1 MARFIKGAVVL
12 GAMIA
17 MIAGLCLAAQQTTK
31 RLILKDGSYQVTTKW
46 EIHGDRVRYF
56 SAERYTWEEVP
67 TTFVD
72 WPATEKYNNEHQGP
86 NGTPTVEEK
95 KEEKKDDSKHEPP
108 EEPDPTLVAPGLH
121 LPDGGGV
128 FLLDIFRD
136 QPQLVELA
144 QNGSE
149 LNRHTGRNILR
160 AAINP
165 VALSSKQTIELKSAR
180 AKVQAHVAQPAIY
193 IQVDPGSGFT
203 PPAPAKTQ
211 SKSDAPAP
219 PRYRII
225 RLEKDKKKDLRV
237 VGNLNVAIYGK
248 VSQKETWIKTSATPV
263 GEWVKVVPDQALEWG
278 EYAVVELL
286 DKGQINL
293 FVWDF
298 GVDPTAPANPNAWT
312 PRSPAPGEAS
322 GQPPGLTKRP
332 K

>member
-1 MARFIKGAVVL
+1 MGRFIKGTVVL
-12 GAMIA
+12 AATIVTL
-17 MIAGLCLAAQQTTK
+17 AGLCLAAQQTTK

-86 NGTPTVEEK
+86 GATPTVEQR
-95 KEEKKDDSKHEPP
+95 KDDQKQEPP

-165 VALSSKQTIELKSAR
+165 VALSSKQTIELKGAR

-219 PRYRII
+219 PRYGII

-248 VSQKETWIKTSATPV
+248 ISQKETSIKTTATPV
-263 GEWVKVVPDQALEWG
+263 GEWVKVVPEQALDWG

-286 DKGQINL
+286 H
-293 FVWDF
+293 
-298 GVDPTAPANPNAWT
+298 
-312 PRSPAPGEAS
+312 
-322 GQPPGLTKRP
+322 
-332 K
+332 

>member
-1 MARFIKGAVVL
+1 MKTGVL
-12 GAMIA
+12 ATIV
-17 MIAGLCLAAQQTTK
+17 MIAGLSLVAQQATQ
-31 RLILKDGSYQVTTKW
+31 RLILKDGSYQVATKW
-46 EIHGDRVRYF
+46 EIKGDRVRYF

-67 TTFVD
+67 ASLVD
-72 WPATEKYNNEHQGP
+72 WPATEKYTREHQGP
-86 NGTPTVEEK
+86 NGTRTVEEK
-95 KEEKKDDSKHEPP
+95 KEEKKDDKKPEPP
-108 EEPDPTLVAPGLH
+108 EEPDLSLVAPGLH

-128 FLLDIFRD
+128 FLLDVFRD

-165 VALSSKQTIELKSAR
+165 VALSSKQTIELKGAR
-180 AKVQAHVAQPAIY
+180 AKVQAHVGQPALY

-203 PPAPAKTQ
+203 PPAAGKTQ
-211 SKSDAPAP
+211 AKSDAPAP
-219 PRYRII
+219 PRYGII
-225 RLEKDKKKDLRV
+225 RLEKDKKKELRV

-248 VSQKETWIKTSATPV
+248 VSQKETWIKATTTSV
-263 GEWVKVVPDQALEWG
+263 GEWVKVVPDQALDWG

-312 PRSPAPGEAS
+312 SRSPAPGEAS
-322 GQPPGLTKRP
+322 DQPPALTKRP

>member
-1 MARFIKGAVVL
+1 MARFIKSAGVFATMV
-12 GAMIA
+12 
-17 MIAGLCLAAQQTTK
+17 MIAGLSLAAQQATK
-31 RLILKDGSYQVTTKW
+31 RLILKDGSYQVATKW
-46 EIHGDRVRYF
+46 DVHGERVRYF

-67 TTFVD
+67 TTLVD
-72 WPATEKYNNEHQGP
+72 WPATEKYNREHQAP
-86 NGTPTVEEK
+86 SATAPPED
-95 KEEKKDDSKHEPP
+95 KKDDKKQEPP
-108 EEPDPTLVAPGLH
+108 EEEPDTSLVAPGLH

-136 QPQLVELA
+136 QPQLVELS

-165 VALSSKQTIELKSAR
+165 VALSSKQTIELKGVR

-203 PPAPAKTQ
+203 PPPPAKAQ
-211 SKSDAPAP
+211 SKGDVPAP
-219 PRYRII
+219 PHYGII
-225 RLEKDKKKDLRV
+225 RLEKDRRKDLRV

-248 VSQKETWIKTSATPV
+248 VSQKENWIKTTAIAV
-263 GEWVKVVPDQALEWG
+263 GEWVKVVPDQALDWG

-286 DKGQINL
+286 EKGQINL

-298 GVDPTAPANPNAWT
+298 GVDPTAPANANAWT
-312 PRSPAPGEAS
+312 PRSPAPGE
-322 GQPPGLTKRP
+322 GTNDQPPALTKRP

>member
-1 MARFIKGAVVL
+1 MARFMKSAVVL
-12 GAMIA
+12 ATIV
-17 MIAGLCLAAQQTTK
+17 MIAGLSLAAQQATQ
-31 RLILKDGSYQVTTKW
+31 RLILKDGSYQVATKW
-46 EIHGDRVRYF
+46 EINGDRVRYF

-67 TTFVD
+67 TTLVD
-72 WPATEKYNNEHQGP
+72 WPGTEKYNREHQGP
-86 NGTPTVEEK
+86 GGAPTVED
-95 KEEKKDDSKHEPP
+95 KKDDKKPEST
-108 EEPDPTLVAPGLH
+108 EEPDLSLVAPGLR

-128 FLLDIFRD
+128 FLLDVFRD
-136 QPQLVELA
+136 QQQLVELA

-165 VALSSKQTIELKSAR
+165 VALSSKQTIELKGVR
-180 AKVQAHVAQPAIY
+180 AKVQSHVPQPTIY

-203 PPAPAKTQ
+203 PPPPAKTQ
-211 SKSDAPAP
+211 GKSDAPAS
-219 PRYRII
+219 PRYGII
-225 RLEKDKKKDLRV
+225 RMEKDKKKDLRV

-248 VSQKETWIKTSATPV
+248 VSQKENWIKTTTTSV
-263 GEWVKVVPDQALEWG
+263 GEWVKIVPDQALDWG

-312 PRSPAPGEAS
+312 PRSPAPGEAD
-322 GQPPGLTKRP
+322 GQPPALTKRP

>member
-1 MARFIKGAVVL
+1 MARFMKSAGVL
-12 GAMIA
+12 ATIV
-17 MIAGLCLAAQQTTK
+17 MIAGLCLATQLATK
-31 RLILKDGSYQVTTKW
+31 RLILKDGSYQVCTKW

-56 SAERYTWEEVP
+56 SAERSTWEEVP
-67 TTFVD
+67 TTLVD
-72 WPATEKYNNEHQGP
+72 WPATEKYNSEHQGP
-86 NGTPTVEEK
+86 GATPTVQER
-95 KEEKKDDSKHEPP
+95 KDDQKQEPP
-108 EEPDPTLVAPGLH
+108 EEPDLSLVAPGLH

-144 QNGSE
+144 QNGGE

-165 VALSSKQTIELKSAR
+165 VALSSKQTIELKGAR
-180 AKVQAHVAQPAIY
+180 AKVQAHVPQPAIY

-203 PPAPAKTQ
+203 PPSPPAKNQ
-211 SKSDAPAP
+211 GKSDAPAP
-219 PRYRII
+219 PRYGII

-248 VSQKETWIKTSATPV
+248 VSQKETWIKTTTTSV
-263 GEWVKVVPDQALEWG
+263 GEWVKVVPDQALDWG

-286 DKGQINL
+286 EKGQINL